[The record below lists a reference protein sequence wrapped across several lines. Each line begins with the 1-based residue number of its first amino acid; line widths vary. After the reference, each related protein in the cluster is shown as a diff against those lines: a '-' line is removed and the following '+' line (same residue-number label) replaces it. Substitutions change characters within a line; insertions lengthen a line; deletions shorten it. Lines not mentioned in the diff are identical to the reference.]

1 MVEDKTKQADE
12 SNETAP
18 HAEDTLKSSGGK
30 LFRQGILFSVLFHQA
45 LILFMTNFSSP
56 VDPFVL
62 KRDVQQLANIEIYKP
77 PQKVIQIPEVK
88 APPKMVMTAPVLS
101 DSEDAMESISP
112 IAEVMLVD
120 TSGDDDPFSD
130 VGVVGNGEED
140 DVVVDP
146 KPIGGLPE
154 PVYPESAR
162 DAGWEG
168 DCMVGLY
175 IDESGSVRK
184 AWIIRSTGREDADA
198 NAIAAA
204 RGSNWNPGTQGG
216 RAIARQISVTFRFE
230 MKN

>member
-1 MVEDKTKQADE
+1 MAEDKTNLDE
-12 SNETAP
+12 SKETP
-18 HAEDTLKSSGGK
+18 HAEDTLKSGGGR

-45 LILFMTNFSSP
+45 LILFMTNFSEP
-56 VDPFVL
+56 VAPFVM
-62 KRDVQQLANIEIYKP
+62 KRDVQELANIEIYKP

-101 DSEDAMESISP
+101 DSEEASESLSP
-112 IAEVMLVD
+112 
-120 TSGDDDPFSD
+120 TSDYLMVEEEGTTDPFAEERVLGGGD
-130 VGVVGNGEED
+130 GED
-140 DVVVDP
+140 IVVDP

-162 DAGWEG
+162 DAEWEG

-184 AWIIRSTGREDADA
+184 AWIIRSTGRSDADE
-198 NAIAAA
+198 NALAAA
-204 RGSNWNPGTQGG
+204 RGSNWSPGTQGG

>member
-1 MVEDKTKQADE
+1 MAEDKTKQDE
-12 SNETAP
+12 TKEAP

-30 LFRQGILFSVLFHQA
+30 LFRQGILFSILFHQA
-45 LILFMTNFSSP
+45 LILFMTNFSEP

-62 KRDVQQLANIEIYKP
+62 KRDVQELANIEIYKP

-101 DSEDAMESISP
+101 ESEDAADTFSP
-112 IAEVMLVD
+112 VSEVMLLED
-120 TSGDDDPFSD
+120 GGGDDPFAD
-130 VGVVGNGEED
+130 VGVVGNGEES

-146 KPIGGLPE
+146 TPIGGLPE
-154 PVYPESAR
+154 PTYPESAR

-198 NAIAAA
+198 NAITAA
-204 RGSNWNPGTQGG
+204 RGSNWNPGMQGG

>member
-1 MVEDKTKQADE
+1 MAEDKTNLDE
-12 SNETAP
+12 SKETP
-18 HAEDTLKSSGGK
+18 HAEDTLKSGGGR

-45 LILFMTNFSSP
+45 LILFMTNFSAP
-56 VDPFVL
+56 VDPFVM
-62 KRDVQQLANIEIYKP
+62 KREVQQLANIEIYKP

-101 DSEDAMESISP
+101 ESEEAYDTFSP
-112 IAEVMLVD
+112 VTEFLPMD
-120 TSGDDDPFSD
+120 DPGSDDPFAD
-130 VGVVGNGEED
+130 VGVMNGGD
-140 DVVVDP
+140 DPDVVVDP

-154 PVYPESAR
+154 PAYPESAR

-204 RGSNWNPGTQGG
+204 RGSRWSPGTQGG

>member
-1 MVEDKTKQADE
+1 MAEDKTKQE
-12 SNETAP
+12 ETAETS

-30 LFRQGILFSVLFHQA
+30 LFRQGILFSILFHQA
-45 LILFMTNFSSP
+45 LVLFMTNFSEP
-56 VDPFVL
+56 VAPFVM
-62 KRDVQQLANIEIYKP
+62 KRDVQELANIEVYKP

-101 DSEDAMESISP
+101 DSEDAAESVTP
-112 IAEVMLVD
+112 VTETMMLED
-120 TSGDDDPFSD
+120 EGTDDPFAD
-130 VGVVGNGEED
+130 TGNLD
-140 DVVVDP
+140 DPTADQTVVDP
-146 KPIGGLPE
+146 TPVGGLPE
-154 PVYPESAR
+154 PAYPESAR

-168 DCMVGLY
+168 ECTVGLY
-175 IDESGSVRK
+175 IDESGGVRK
-184 AWIIRSTGREDADA
+184 AWIIRSTGRQDADD